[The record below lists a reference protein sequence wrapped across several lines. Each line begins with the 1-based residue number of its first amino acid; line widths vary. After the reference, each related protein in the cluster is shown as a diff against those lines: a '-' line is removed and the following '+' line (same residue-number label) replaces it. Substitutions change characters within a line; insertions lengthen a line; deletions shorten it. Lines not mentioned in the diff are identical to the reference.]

1 MRWPNQVDPLAAAR
15 PRCRRERVLPALEE
29 PEMIILEPLWRTPSM
44 TCLGMG
50 SVLWVIICER
60 EKNLGGGSGSSIAIE

>member
-15 PRCRRERVLPALEE
+15 PRWRRESVLPALDE

-50 SVLWVIICER
+50 SVLWVIICSR
-60 EKNLGGGSGSSIAIE
+60 DRNLGGGSGSSIAME

>member
-1 MRWPNQVDPLAAAR
+1 MRWPNQVDR
-15 PRCRRERVLPALEE
+15 WRRLGRGEGGERVLPAFEE

-50 SVLWVIICER
+50 SVLWVII
-60 EKNLGGGSGSSIAIE
+60 